1 MNAQNRKYIVVCLLL
16 FAVIIAMIYQVN
28 ADISTSTAPKIADN
42 NADIPSSKIADT
54 GMRLGNL
61 EFYTSLEQ
69 AAQLASDNNKMLF
82 VYLRSE
88 TCGWC
93 KKFESESFRD
103 DNITSLLSKNFI
115 LLTIDIY
122 KQKDIATEMGVR
134 GTPNSIFYDASGK
147 EILRIPGY
155 VDKVTF
161 LQDIQKLTDGTPLH
175 LSLIHI

>member
-1 MNAQNRKYIVVCLLL
+1 
-16 FAVIIAMIYQVN
+16 MIYQVN
-28 ADISTSTAPKIADN
+28 ADISASSAPKT
-42 NADIPSSKIADT
+42 ADT
-54 GMRLGNL
+54 GMKLGNL

-175 LSLIHI
+175 LQI

>member
-28 ADISTSTAPKIADN
+28 ADISTSTAPKIAD
-42 NADIPSSKIADT
+42 IPSSKIADT

-61 EFYTSLEQ
+61 EFYTSLNQ
-69 AAQLASDNNKMLF
+69 AAQFASDNDKMLF

-88 TCGWC
+88 SCGWC

-103 DNITSLLSKNFI
+103 DSITSLLNTNFV

-122 KQKDIATEMGVR
+122 KQK
-134 GTPNSIFYDASGK
+134 
-147 EILRIPGY
+147 
-155 VDKVTF
+155 
-161 LQDIQKLTDGTPLH
+161 
-175 LSLIHI
+175 

>member
-61 EFYTSLEQ
+61 EFYTSLNQ
-69 AAQLASDNNKMLF
+69 AAQFASDNDKMLF

-88 TCGWC
+88 SCGWC

-103 DNITSLLSKNFI
+103 DSITSLLNTNFV

-134 GTPNSIFYDASGK
+134 GTPTSLFYDASGK

-155 VDKVTF
+155 EESAQF
-161 LQDIQKLTDGTPLH
+161 LKDIQTLTDGTFRH
-175 LSLIHI
+175 LQN